1 MKQFIILAA
10 LVTFLTSCGGIKTE
24 TSSTTDSVAVDT
36 TKVDTSACCKDSIK
50 KNYDMYD
57 QTRIVVK

>member
-10 LVTFLTSCGGIKTE
+10 LVTFLTSCGGTMTE
-24 TSSTTDSVAVDT
+24 TAPATDSVAVDT
-36 TKVDTSACCKDSIK
+36 TKVDTTACCKDSVK
-50 KNYDMYD
+50 KKYDLYD